1 MGISFSGPELTAEEK
16 AKAEK
21 EQIKEDRKEMRRNI
35 TRTGTEIRKL
45 EEANKRLRAEMMQ
58 IFKTSKLGKED
69 PTFKAKCKSYKQAE
83 MHVQSLNKMKTTL
96 EGFALQHS
104 TMESTST
111 MNNAMQRQIAIMKRM
126 NEKMNT
132 SETVEQVREFNRLN
146 EMMSNQQE
154 VLTDAIDDATNID
167 ESSLDSAANE
177 IAQEFELE
185 ISMKSGS
192 SAPIKGGGVQ
202 QMNLVSTAPVA
213 VAMGGGGGGGGG
225 GQVRQQP
232 SPSAPP
238 PSSSSSSTQS
248 HPPSNGGSG
257 STDVGSLSDRLANL
271 RK

>member
-16 AKAEK
+16 AKLEK
-21 EQIKEDRKEMRRNI
+21 EQIKEDRKEMRKNI
-35 TRTGTEIRKL
+35 NRTGADIRKL
-45 EEANKRLRAEMMQ
+45 EEANKRLRSEMMQ

-83 MHVQSLNKMKTTL
+83 MHIQSLLKMKTTL

-154 VLTDAIDDATNID
+154 VLSDAIDDATSID
-167 ESSLDSAANE
+167 ESSLDTAANE
-177 IAQEFELE
+177 LAQEFELE
-185 ISMKSGS
+185 ISMKSGGN
-192 SAPIKGGGVQ
+192 APIRSGIQ
-202 QMNLVSTAPVA
+202 QPALAVSSAPVA
-213 VAMGGGGGGGGG
+213 VAAGGGGGGGGA
-225 GQVRQQP
+225 V
-232 SPSAPP
+232 PSAPAQRPTLP
-238 PSSSSSSTQS
+238 PTN
-248 HPPSNGGSG
+248 PPASGG
-257 STDVGSLSDRLANL
+257 VGGTGGGGGAAADLEARLANL

>member
-1 MGISFSGPELTAEEK
+1 MGISFSGPELSAEEK
-16 AKAEK
+16 AKLEK
-21 EQIKEDRKEMRRNI
+21 EQIKEDRKEMRKNI
-35 TRTGTEIRKL
+35 NRTGAEIRKL
-45 EEANKRLRAEMMQ
+45 EEANKRLRSEMMQ

-83 MHVQSLNKMKTTL
+83 MHRQNLLKMKTTL

-167 ESSLDSAANE
+167 ESSLDTAANE

-185 ISMKSGS
+185 ISMKSGGG
-192 SAPIKGGGVQ
+192 APIRSGVQ
-202 QMNLVSTAPVA
+202 QSVALSSGPVA
-213 VAMGGGGGGGGG
+213 IAAGGGGGGATSTTSSQPRQNQQQPPPTGPPTNPPSSGGG
-225 GQVRQQP
+225 GG
-232 SPSAPP
+232 AAA
-238 PSSSSSSTQS
+238 
-248 HPPSNGGSG
+248 
-257 STDVGSLSDRLANL
+257 DLEARLANL

>member
-202 QMNLVSTAPVA
+202 QMNVVSTAPVA
-213 VAMGGGGGGGGG
+213 VAMGGGGGV